1 VKICLMNHFS
11 DKMHPQLQSQGY
23 EVVSEN
29 QCDLASSEIEAILLR
44 SKNLH
49 NLSLPK
55 GLLAVARAGAGVNNI
70 PVQQM
75 SEQGIAVFNAPG
87 ANANAV
93 AEMVLTA
100 ILMQVRHVKP
110 VLEFTGRLDSH
121 SENLAQ
127 QVESEKSQFQGRELQ
142 GLKLGIIGLGA
153 IGVLLANKAVALG
166 MKVFG
171 FDPHISVENAW
182 RLSSEVIHKSSLTAL
197 LNDCE
202 ALSIHVPYM
211 EATHHLLNQE
221 KLALLP
227 AGSFVLNF
235 SRDEV
240 VDRQAVLSALEKE
253 QLSAYITDFPES
265 ALLQHDKVMCFPH
278 LGASTK
284 EAQENA
290 STQVIH
296 SLDAF
301 LKRGEIRYS
310 VNLPELPAGEI
321 PNGCSRLLVI
331 HQNRVGMIAQITDC
345 IEEAEENI
353 IEMNNRSREAL
364 AVTLIDLQSD
374 KNQELLSEVERLEAV
389 LSVRYC

>member
-1 VKICLMNHFS
+1 MKIAIANNFS
-11 DKMHPQLQSQGY
+11 AGTHQQLKSLGY
-23 EVVSEN
+23 TLSDNYNGLVESEG
-29 QCDLASSEIEAILLR
+29 ILLR
-44 SKNLH
+44 SKSLH
-49 NLSLPK
+49 EMPISDS
-55 GLLAVARAGAGVNNI
+55 LLAVARAGAGVNNI
-70 PVQQM
+70 PVKKM
-75 SEQGIAVFNAPG
+75 SEQGVAVFNAPG

-100 ILMQVRHVKP
+100 ILMQVRKIKP
-110 VLEFTGRLDSH
+110 ALKFTGRLDPKSV
-121 SENLAQ
+121 NLAQ
-127 QVESEKSQFQGRELQ
+127 QVEAEKVQFQGRELQ
-142 GLKLGIIGLGA
+142 DLKLGIIGLGA

-171 FDPHISVENAW
+171 FDPHVSVENAW

-202 ALSIHVPYM
+202 AVSIHVPYM

-240 VDRQAVLSALEKE
+240 VDREAIVQALQQDKLSG
-253 QLSAYITDFPES
+253 YITDFPEVS
-265 ALLQHDKVMCFPH
+265 ILQNDKIICLPH

-290 STQVIH
+290 STQVIR

-321 PNGCSRLLVI
+321 PQGCSRLVI
-331 HQNRVGMIAQITDC
+331 IHRNKVGMIAQITDC

-353 IEMNNRSREAL
+353 MEMNNRSRDEI
-364 AVTLIDLQSD
+364 AVTIIDLQSD
-374 KNQELLSEVERLEAV
+374 RNNDLLVTIKKLDAV
-389 LSVRYC
+389 LSARYC

>member
-1 VKICLMNHFS
+1 MNIAIANNFS
-11 DKMHPQLQSQGY
+11 AGTHQQLKSLGY
-23 EVVSEN
+23 ALSDNDNALVESEG
-29 QCDLASSEIEAILLR
+29 ILLR
-44 SKNLH
+44 SKSLH
-49 NLSLPK
+49 EMPISDS
-55 GLLAVARAGAGVNNI
+55 LLAVARAGAGVNNI
-70 PVQQM
+70 PVKQM
-75 SEQGIAVFNAPG
+75 SEQGVAVFNAPG

-100 ILMQVRHVKP
+100 ILMQVRKIKP
-110 VLEFTGRLDSH
+110 ALEFTGRLDPQSV
-121 SENLAQ
+121 NLSQ
-127 QVESEKSQFQGRELQ
+127 QVEAEKAQFQGRELQ
-142 GLKLGIIGLGA
+142 DLKLGIIGLGA

-202 ALSIHVPYM
+202 AVSIHVPYM
-211 EATHHLLNQE
+211 QATHHLLNQE

-240 VDRQAVLSALEKE
+240 VDREAIVQALEKDE
-253 QLSAYITDFPES
+253 LSGYITDFPEVS
-265 ALLQHDKVMCFPH
+265 ILQNDKILCLPH

-290 STQVIH
+290 STQVIG

-321 PNGCSRLLVI
+321 PQDCSRLVI
-331 HQNRVGMIAQITDC
+331 IHRNKVGMIAQITDC

-353 IEMNNRSREAL
+353 MEMNNRSRDEI
-364 AVTLIDLQSD
+364 AVTIIDLQSD
-374 KNQELLSEVERLEAV
+374 RNNDLLVAIKNLGAV
-389 LSVRYC
+389 LSARYC